1 MSSWGNLDNV
11 AAAGT
16 VYIATANAN
25 AVLGVSTYFTVNV
38 QAGDYITIAANK
50 YQVAQVLSN
59 TSIYLTSSAATNSA
73 GVKAY
78 IQQGPKYIANVAVS
92 ENTYTIQRVYGVDSV
107 EIALANNV
115 SYGNVHHT
123 GWNHVMTYTDA
134 YNQRRIKSEVL
145 VAMSKNF
152 NRNGSGT
159 LLDDYIPDN
168 TLVANV

>member
-11 AAAGT
+11 KIKGT
-16 VYIATANAN
+16 VTVY
-25 AVLGVSTYFTVNV
+25 STNTTVNGSSTEFNTNV
-38 QAGDYITIAANK
+38 KSGDYITIVGTK
-50 YQVAQVLSN
+50 YQVNTITSN
-59 TSIYLTSSAATNSA
+59 TVLNLTTTPSANNSGNVA
-73 GVKAY
+73 FV
-78 IQQGPKYIANVAVS
+78 QQGPKYIPDVALTENV
-92 ENTYTIQRVYGVDSV
+92 YTIQRVYGVDSV

-115 SYGNVHHT
+115 SLGNVHHT

-134 YNQRRIKSEVL
+134 YNNRRIKSEVL

-152 NRNGSGT
+152 NRDGTGT